1 MHDISLLSV
10 FIFIAG
16 FTWIWD
22 DKATTDL
29 KLFGVNLKVHSPLF
43 AAWIDQCSNCLRC
56 HFVWGHS
63 FFVFIF
69 QKLLEDNLSLNRV
82 YKLKDVSAAP
92 IRFFQWHEGVVGR
105 ISLSIKT
112 KLQKQKLHDEESG
125 AKDEEIERKM
135 EIGQRV

>member
-29 KLFGVNLKVHSPLF
+29 KLFGVNLK
-43 AAWIDQCSNCLRC
+43 
-56 HFVWGHS
+56 
-63 FFVFIF
+63 
-69 QKLLEDNLSLNRV
+69 
-82 YKLKDVSAAP
+82 
-92 IRFFQWHEGVVGR
+92 WHEGVVGR